1 MKSRKVRVVV
11 ELPES
16 VLRAIKALAR
26 QEQGRQPVQ
35 PAKQATDE
43 VAEGDVE
50 YIEVL
55 GEKVTQSN

>member
-43 VAEGDVE
+43 VPEGE
-50 YIEVL
+50 TYSEVL
-55 GEKVTQSN
+55 GEKVARSN

>member
-43 VAEGDVE
+43 IAEGE
-50 YIEVL
+50 AYMEVL
-55 GEKVTQSN
+55 GEKVAQSN

>member
-35 PAKQATDE
+35 PAKTASETD
-43 VAEGDVE
+43 AEGE
-50 YIEVL
+50 AYSEVL
-55 GEKVTQSN
+55 GEKVAQSN